1 MSLGQAL
8 KQLRKNQGLTL
19 AELAEQTQSHVGN
32 LSRIE
37 RGLAKPSLDLLC
49 RLAEA
54 LGCSIT
60 DIFSVAENRQL
71 NARQV
76 ALNAV
81 FILLLDKDQQL
92 LLEFAELLSKRIAH
106 SPDSVTVSTE
116 ALPVNADN
124 NEEKR
129 SPQLYADAPESK
141 NGKNAGQ

>member
-8 KQLRKNQGLTL
+8 KQLRKKQGLTL
-19 AELAEQTQSHVGN
+19 AEVADQTNSYVGN

-37 RGLAKPSLDLLC
+37 RDVARPSLDLLY

-54 LGCSIT
+54 LGFSIT

-81 FILLLDKDQQL
+81 FISLLEEDQQL
-92 LLEFAELLSKRIAH
+92 LLEFAELLKKRA
-106 SPDSVTVSTE
+106 SRPMDSISVDSQS
-116 ALPVNADN
+116 LPADSEKP
-124 NEEKR
+124 EE
-129 SPQLYADAPESK
+129 
-141 NGKNAGQ
+141 NAGPQTCP